1 MEAVGE
7 AVAGAAGVAQ
17 VSGAVPRQQVR
28 AAIASAPT
36 VGTRCLIK
44 LDNPVINASAPSAG
58 QP

>member
-1 MEAVGE
+1 MAG

-28 AAIASAPT
+28 VAIASAPT
-36 VGTRCLIK
+36 AGTRCLIK